1 MGRPKG
7 AKDKV
12 KRKPGS
18 GSTAGNLEHF
28 HGKNPNSN
36 LRKTV
41 EKTEKKEEISRIVH
55 ESVQYFPRKTVR
67 TNEEM
72 AERLNEYFRECY
84 ERGQIPTVEDMCLAL
99 GTNRKTLYWWEN
111 YDKNNRERAE
121 MISQAKEVLAA
132 IDAKLVSEGK
142 IPQVT
147 YIFRA
152 KNYFGMRDQQDV
164 IVTPNVDPLGDG
176 IDAERLQKKYLESA
190 MDEEIT
196 VEPLPLP
203 AAVPADP
210 GAEVSGPA
218 DPGPG
223 PAEGAE

>member
-18 GSTAGNLEHF
+18 GSKADIANF

-41 EKTEKKEEISRIVH
+41 EKTEKKEEISRIVQ
-55 ESVQYFPRKTVR
+55 ESVQYFPRKTVK

-72 AERLNEYFRECY
+72 ADRLNAYFRECY
-84 ERGQIPTVEDMCLAL
+84 EKGQIPTVEDMCLAL
-99 GTNRKTLYWWEN
+99 GTNRRTLYAWEN
-111 YDKNNRERAE
+111 YDRTNPERAA

-164 IVTPNVDPLGDG
+164 VVTPNVDPLGEVDE
-176 IDAERLQKKYLESA
+176 ERLRKKYLDAA

-196 VEPLPLP
+196 VEPVPLP
-203 AAVPADP
+203 AADP
-210 GAEVSGPA
+210 V
-218 DPGPG
+218 
-223 PAEGAE
+223 EGAE